1 MPTTLRRW
9 TAIPGAAL
17 LIMCVAV
24 AQQAE
29 RADLMME
36 AAARKERVD
45 GDLKAA
51 IEEYRK
57 VASRFAKQPEV
68 AAKALLQMGQC
79 QEKLGQAEA
88 RKSYERIVREFGA
101 QPAAIQARARLAAL
115 RGAGTESRPRLV
127 WDDAIDLWGTV
138 SADGRYLSFV
148 DWETGD
154 VAVRDLRTGT
164 NRRATNHGGYL
175 KARAEAG
182 GNVISPDGSRIA
194 YTWERFDAA
203 SMANK
208 AIELRVTGVDGRG
221 DTLLKQVRGWIEPQ
235 GWSPDG
241 NRIAALLQEPAF
253 VETEILVLSA
263 GDGNSQKL
271 ALKNKGMKHR
281 VTFSPDGQWL
291 AYSSGGIVY
300 SVRADGSAAAESQ
313 VVLDAQ
319 MLAWTP
325 DGKGI
330 LFIRKHD
337 GANRIFFVPVFQG
350 KPSGEPRMLRTDAL
364 PDSGSLGITAQG
376 TLFLGAPNNKSEAWI
391 LEFDVATGRLGRKVR
406 QLEAVPI
413 GPTYVNSS
421 VKFSPDGKL
430 LLYRK
435 GKALSVHNVATGVE
449 RTLAVQM
456 KHLARVEWAA
466 DAASLLAAGVGND
479 DRDGLHRVD
488 VQTGAATFLAAR
500 VPETRI
506 VSAAGGAAMIYSTR
520 AGTIVRRDLATN
532 AEKTLWSAEPALNLG
547 QVPEVAVSTD
557 GKRMAV
563 RAIHYVGVVDLLTGE
578 TRRLFSKKL
587 GDEPGGIWAV
597 DWSSDGKRLIAV
609 QNPNS
614 LKERSQVKVFA
625 TLGGGMVQ
633 AEAPAQFRGFS
644 LSPDGKLAA
653 ALASTRHYQVLALEN
668 LLPAAQD

>member
-17 LIMCVAV
+17 LIVCFAV

-57 VASRFAKQPEV
+57 IALRFAKQPEV

-79 QEKLGQAEA
+79 QEKLGQTEA

-101 QPAAIQARARLAAL
+101 QPAATQARARLAAMGGSGL
-115 RGAGTESRPRLV
+115 ETRPRLV
-127 WDDAIDLWGTV
+127 WDNAVDLWGTAT
-138 SADGRYLSFV
+138 ADGRYLSFT
-148 DWETGD
+148 DWDTGD

-164 NRRATNHGGYL
+164 NRRVTSQGGYM
-175 KARAEAG
+175 KAQAEAG
-182 GNVISPDGSRIA
+182 GSAISPDGSRIA
-194 YTWERFDAA
+194 YTWERFDAE
-203 SMANK
+203 SKANK
-208 AIELRVTGVDGRG
+208 VIELRVIGFDGQG

-241 NRIAALLQEPAF
+241 KRIAALFQEPAF

-263 GDGNSQKL
+263 GDGSSQKV
-271 ALKNKGMKHR
+271 ALKNKGMKYR

-330 LFIRKHD
+330 VFSRKHD
-337 GANRIFFVPVFQG
+337 GVNRIFLVPVFQG
-350 KPSGEPRMLRTDAL
+350 KPSGEPRMLRTEAL
-364 PDSGSLGITAQG
+364 PDGGSLGMTTQG
-376 TLFLGAPNNKSEAWI
+376 TLLLAAPNVKSETWI
-391 LEFDVATGRLGRKVR
+391 LEFDGTTGRLGRTIR

-413 GPTYVNSS
+413 GPPYVNSS

-430 LLYRK
+430 LLYRR
-435 GKALSVHNVATGVE
+435 GPALLVHNVATGEE
-449 RTLAVQM
+449 RKLAVQM
-456 KHLARVEWAA
+456 KQLARVEWAT
-466 DAASLLAAGVGND
+466 DGASLLAAGVGND

-488 VQTGAATFLAAR
+488 VRTGAADFLSPR

-520 AGTIVRRDLATN
+520 AGTIVHRDLATN
-532 AEKTLWSAEPALNLG
+532 EEKTLWRAQPELNLD
-547 QVPEVAVSTD
+547 QVPEAVINREAN
-557 GKRMAV
+557 RMAV
-563 RAIHYVGVVDLLTGE
+563 RAIHYVGVVDLATGE
-578 TRRLFSKKL
+578 TRRLFFKTL

-597 DWSSDGKRLIAV
+597 DWSSDGQRLVAI
-609 QNPNS
+609 QNANS
-614 LKERSQVKVFA
+614 LKERSRVMVFSMRGGEMA
-625 TLGGGMVQ
+625 T

-668 LLPAAQD
+668 FLPVAQD